1 MPWIV
6 VACAWLLG
14 ACFFDADYGAG
25 QVKCSDGKCPSGLSC
40 ESGTCVTPR
49 RDAATDGDGAAD
61 DAAIDARL
69 AALTCADPGVLAS
82 TGGGASGSTVG
93 RSSTIS
99 SMCDGFVMNGADA
112 VYRITTAA
120 SDQLLV
126 SISGSFPASA
136 YVIQPCSVSPATPTC
151 LTNMAATM
159 GNPIAVTTTTAGAYF
174 VIVDATAAA
183 QSGDYMLTV
192 DVN

>member
-14 ACFFDADYGAG
+14 ACFFEADYGTG
-25 QVKCSDGKCPSGLSC
+25 QVKCSDDKCPSGLSC
-40 ESGTCVTPR
+40 ENGTCVTPR
-49 RDAATDGDGAAD
+49 RDAAADGVAD
-61 DAAIDARL
+61 DAAIDARM

-82 TGGGASGSTVG
+82 GETATGSTAT

-99 SMCDGFVMNGADA
+99 AMCGGFVMNGPDA
-112 VYRITTAA
+112 VYRITAAA

-126 SISGSFPASA
+126 SIGGSFPVSA
-136 YVIQPCSVSPATPTC
+136 YVIAPCSVSPATPTC
-151 LTNMAATM
+151 LTNTAATA
-159 GNPIAVTTTTAGAYF
+159 GNPVLVTTTFAGQHF
-174 VIVDATAAA
+174 VIVDATNAA

-192 DVN
+192 NVN